1 MVRPDDRSCTA
12 RSVSDALART
22 GARAR
27 DGSGKPA
34 SEEFRC
40 TAERRVRTCNGQPD
54 PQGRAQIELNK
65 MARKTTPVD
74 NWFASQGWKS
84 QVFQREVWAHMMD
97 GCSGL
102 LNAPTGTGKTYAV
115 WGGVVNH
122 AMSVTPGSTRDRAKG
137 IGEIPGQ
144 ARNDNTEARHDTA
157 GLRALWI
164 TPLRAL
170 ANEIAESAQVMCDGA
185 GLPWKVGTRT
195 GDTPT
200 KERAAQKKAM
210 PHLLVTTPESLHVM
224 LSNKGAAE
232 LFKHLDW
239 FIADEWHELLGSK
252 RGVQVELALSRLKGL
267 RPKLGIWGISATIG
281 NIEEAMEVLMGSG
294 PHPQP
299 LSSGEGGRT
308 APVLVRSSL
317 KKKIEIRSIIPKK
330 IENYPWAGH
339 LGIRLAKS
347 LLPIIE
353 KSTSTLI
360 FTNTRGQAEIWY
372 HHLLDIA
379 PELAGTIALHH
390 GSLDRSVREWVEKA
404 LDAGKLKAVV
414 CTSSLDLGVDF
425 LPVETVVQ
433 IGGPKGVARFV
444 QRAGRSGHR
453 PDAVSRIWFL
463 PTHALELVE
472 AAALKQAVAEGSIES
487 RQPLL
492 RCFDVLVQYM
502 VTLAVGDGFE
512 PADLFAEVGSTHCF
526 NTITREEWDRLL
538 TFITSGGKSLLAY
551 EEFRK
556 AVLDDD
562 GRIRVLDRRI
572 ALRHK
577 LSIGTIVSG
586 STLAV
591 KYLAGGRIGTIEE
604 YFINQ
609 MRPGDTFWFAGRALE
624 LVRVKEMTAQVRR
637 SKKTTGRIPSW
648 MGGRM
653 PLSSYMAKMLR
664 EQFNLTT
671 GPLGAISPEMK
682 AVQPILDR
690 QRGTSIVP
698 GPDELL
704 IERFESRDGHHV
716 VVYPFEGRFV
726 NEAMG
731 SLLAFRMSLLKPIT
745 FSIAM
750 NDYGFELLSDQP
762 IPIEEALDNNLF
774 SAEHLLSDMH
784 RSVNATELARR
795 KFRDIASISGLV
807 FKGMPGRPV
816 KERHMRADSG
826 LFFDVFHEHEPEHL
840 LLRQAYDEAFDVQM
854 ELPRMRE
861 ALERIKGQRI
871 VLKDPG
877 KFTPFAFP
885 IIVDRL
891 RGKLTSEELED
902 RIRKMTEN
910 LLKD

>member
-1 MVRPDDRSCTA
+1 MTGRSKG
-12 RSVSDALART
+12 R
-22 GARAR
+22 
-27 DGSGKPA
+27 KPA
-34 SEEFRC
+34 S
-40 TAERRVRTCNGQPD
+40 
-54 PQGRAQIELNK
+54 
-65 MARKTTPVD
+65 TPVD
-74 NWFASQGWKS
+74 DWFASQGWKS
-84 QVFQREVWAHMMD
+84 QPFQRDVWAHMKD
-97 GCSGL
+97 GRRGL

-122 AMSVTPGSTRDRAKG
+122 ALSVTPDLTRRPTKVLGEVPGRAR
-137 IGEIPGQ
+137 Q
-144 ARNDNTEARHDTA
+144 DTGP
-157 GLRALWI
+157 GLRAIWI

-170 ANEIAESAQVMCDGA
+170 ANEIAESTQAMCDGV
-185 GLPWKVGTRT
+185 GLAWTVGTRT
-195 GDTPT
+195 GDTST
-200 KERAAQKKAM
+200 KERAAQKKTM

-224 LSNKGAAE
+224 LSQKGTAE
-232 LFKHLDW
+232 MFKNLDW
-239 FIADEWHELLGSK
+239 FIVDEWHELLGSK

-267 RPKLGIWGISATIG
+267 RPALGIWGISATIG
-281 NIEEAMEVLMGSG
+281 NIEEAMDVLLGHEPG
-294 PHPQP
+294 HTND
-299 LSSGEGGRT
+299 G
-308 APVLVRSSL
+308 AVLVRSTL

-330 IENYPWAGH
+330 IEHYPWAGH

-347 LLPIIE
+347 LLPIID
-353 KSTSTLI
+353 KSTSTLL

-453 PDAVSRIWFL
+453 PDAASRIWFL

-487 RQPLL
+487 RQPLV

-502 VTLAVGDGFE
+502 VTLAVGDGFR
-512 PADLFAEVGSTHCF
+512 PAELFAEVRSTHCF
-526 NTITREEWDRLL
+526 NSITRADWEWLL

-556 AVLDDD
+556 AIMDAD
-562 GRIRVLDRRI
+562 GLVRVHDRRI

-577 LSIGTIVSG
+577 LSIGTIVSE

-624 LVRVKEMTAQVRR
+624 LVRVKDMTAQVRK
-637 SKKTTGRIPSW
+637 SGKTTGRIPSW

-653 PLSSYMAKMLR
+653 PLSSYMAKVLR
-664 EQFNLTT
+664 EQFNPTPGLV
-671 GPLGAISPEMK
+671 GADTPEMK
-682 AVQPILDR
+682 AVMPILAR
-690 QRGTSIVP
+690 QRESSIVP

-716 VVYPFEGRFV
+716 VVYPFEGRSV

-731 SLLAFRMSLLKPIT
+731 SLLAFRMSLLKPMT

-762 IPIEEALDNNLF
+762 IPIEEALDNDLF
-774 SAEHLLSDMH
+774 SAEHLLSDLQ

-795 KFRDIASISGLV
+795 KFRDIASIAGLV
-807 FKGMPGRPV
+807 FKGMPGRPM

-826 LFFDVFHEHEPEHL
+826 LFFDVFHEHEPDHL

-861 ALERIKGQRI
+861 ALDRIKGQRI

-877 KFTPFAFP
+877 RFTPFAFP

-891 RGKLTSEELED
+891 RERLTSEELED
-902 RIRKMTEN
+902 RIRKMTER
-910 LLKD
+910 LEKA